1 MQCRTHAPTA
11 MHSSRA
17 RPASAST
24 SASTTTCV
32 QRVTS
37 SSTTPI
43 RCATTSTR
51 VTDRSLRRAV
61 HSCPGHDTVFLFE
74 DVSTNVPEDTFS
86 YESIGVIRTPFD
98 SPDGMPIQ
106 PVGADSVTETVEIEE
121 QYADGV
127 ADLVGFSHCILLYH
141 FHASGDDVPL
151 EVEPFLDDERRGVFS
166 TRAPQRS
173 NPIGLSVVA
182 IESVTEQ
189 ELTMSGTDVVD
200 GTPLLDV
207 KPFVPEFD
215 VPSETETG
223 WMDAW
228 ESTIRS
234 EQADE
239 RFL

>member
-1 MQCRTHAPTA
+1 M
-11 MHSSRA
+11 
-17 RPASAST
+17 
-24 SASTTTCV
+24 
-32 QRVTS
+32 
-37 SSTTPI
+37 
-43 RCATTSTR
+43 
-51 VTDRSLRRAV
+51 L
-61 HSCPGHDTVFLFE
+61 
-74 DVSTNVPEDTFS
+74 EDTFS
-86 YESIGVIRTPFD
+86 FESIGVIRTPFD

-106 PVGADSVTETVEIEE
+106 PVGADSVTGTVEIEE

-141 FHASGDDVPL
+141 FHASGDDAPL

-166 TRAPQRS
+166 TRAPQRP

-189 ELTMSGTDVVD
+189 ELTVNGIDVVD
-200 GTPLLDV
+200 GTPLLDI

-215 VPSETETG
+215 TPSEVHTG
-223 WMDAW
+223 WLNAS